1 MSISWFWSLVNLK
14 KTKFSDR
21 KLPKRA
27 IKSKL
32 SDASLSGSTY
42 LSVYSQING
51 MTEHRIHD
59 LSVTISL
66 RNTYKFDTVYIIR
79 AEYYNTRVDLIRS
92 YLKSPIY
99 LEPMETVE
107 IYIEKKDQEWSEGL
121 SHLYQWDIGWY
132 RSSAF
137 VVIYFTT
144 GGTDQG
150 WSDCYTP
157 DIYFN
162 NTLPHRER

>member
-1 MSISWFWSLVNLK
+1 
-14 KTKFSDR
+14 
-21 KLPKRA
+21 
-27 IKSKL
+27 
-32 SDASLSGSTY
+32 
-42 LSVYSQING
+42 

-107 IYIEKKDQEWSEGL
+107 IYIEKKDQE
-121 SHLYQWDIGWY
+121 
-132 RSSAF
+132 
-137 VVIYFTT
+137 
-144 GGTDQG
+144 
-150 WSDCYTP
+150 
-157 DIYFN
+157 
-162 NTLPHRER
+162 